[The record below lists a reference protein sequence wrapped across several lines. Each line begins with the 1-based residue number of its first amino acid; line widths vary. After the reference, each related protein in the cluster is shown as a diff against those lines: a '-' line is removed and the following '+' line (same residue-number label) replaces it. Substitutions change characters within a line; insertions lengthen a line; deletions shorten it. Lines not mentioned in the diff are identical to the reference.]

1 MLLAPLT
8 RAHRKGRLAMDL
20 EDRLKQLQS
29 LYSYT
34 ARAAGAAKIKY
45 LGLLGSAYAS
55 AIDVSCA
62 KSVWQQFEARKVAVI
77 ADMVELD
84 ELELAT
90 V

>member
-1 MLLAPLT
+1 M
-8 RAHRKGRLAMDL
+8 LAMDL

-55 AIDVSCA
+55 AADVACA
-62 KSVWQQFEARKVAVI
+62 KSIWQQFEARKVAVI
-77 ADMVELD
+77 ANMVELD
-84 ELELAT
+84 DLELSA
-90 V
+90 VY

>member
-1 MLLAPLT
+1 
-8 RAHRKGRLAMDL
+8 MDL

-34 ARAAGAAKIKY
+34 ARAAGASKLKY

-55 AIDVSCA
+55 AADVACA
-62 KSVWQQFEARKVAVI
+62 KSIWQQFEARKVAVI
-77 ADMVELD
+77 ANMVELD
-84 ELELAT
+84 ELELLA